1 MQVRIYTAKNVRE
14 ELQDAQRDYICASV
28 GVSSKG
34 RLLVPKMI
42 HCFAKNFVDDANL
55 AVWIS
60 HYLPPP
66 QAAFVEQC
74 ISQRKQSFL
83 GSRNCGI
90 LPFDSR
96 FRYLFLPDKIPNSGQ
111 VSWGRLLLMLISF
124 RLPQLSQMCLVKVNC
139 TL

>member
-1 MQVRIYTAKNVRE
+1 MRE
-14 ELQDAQRDYICASV
+14 ELQEAQRDFIRASV

-34 RLLVPKMI
+34 RLLVPKML
-42 HCFAKNFVDDANL
+42 HCFAKSFVDDAEL

-60 HYLPPP
+60 HYLPSQ

-74 ISQRKQSFL
+74 MSQRRQSLL

-96 FRYLFLPDKIPNSGQ
+96 FRYLFLPEKIPL
-111 VSWGRLLLMLISF
+111 W
-124 RLPQLSQMCLVKVNC
+124 
-139 TL
+139 